1 MQEKKESDCLS
12 PLASSELHDFAKTL
26 PYDEEVTWCY
36 SCGNQ
41 ARCRVFY
48 RLKRKANHRQHS
60 NPIQESH
67 FFCYNCF
74 AAKRQH
80 EGYHPLLLNTNQNSL
95 TVTKPSSS
103 SSAPTLLKS
112 FEDSQQ
118 QLKEEVQ
125 QQPWYNQLTPLSH
138 PPRVGEQQQQ
148 QQR

>member
-1 MQEKKESDCLS
+1 MQVAAVKESDCLS
-12 PLASSELHDFAKTL
+12 PLSSELHDFAKTL

-48 RLKRKANHRQHS
+48 RLKRKVHHHHRQYN

-95 TVTKPSSS
+95 TVTKPP
-103 SSAPTLLKS
+103 SSATFLLQS
-112 FEDSQQ
+112 NFEENQQ
-118 QLKEEVQ
+118 RLKEEVQ
-125 QQPWYNQLTPLSH
+125 EQPWYNQLTPLSH
-138 PPRVGEQQQQ
+138 PPRAGEK
-148 QQR
+148 REN